1 MPATE
6 YADDT
11 LARYLDDVR
20 RRPLLSRGEERR
32 LGRLS
37 AAGDETARRRL
48 VESNLRLVVAIA
60 RRYRGMGLDLL
71 DLIQEG
77 NVGLI
82 AAAERYDWTR
92 EASFATHAS
101 LWIRREICRALS
113 ARSRLV
119 RLPVRTAESATRV
132 KRAERELVQRLGR
145 RPTGAELARAAGV
158 DEQTVADLRRAELP
172 TVSLS
177 EPGGDD
183 ELAAAQ
189 PDEAVDV
196 TDALAAIEGR
206 ARRILELRY
215 GLGGRPPR
223 TLDEVA
229 GELGIS
235 RQRVRTV
242 ETRTLLELRSRQAGL
257 GAT

>member
-1 MPATE
+1 MTDHA
-6 YADDT
+6 
-11 LARYLDDVR
+11 LALYLDDVR
-20 RRPLLSRGEERR
+20 SHPLLSAGEELR

-37 AAGDETARRRL
+37 AAGDQTARRRL
-48 VESNLRLVVAIA
+48 VECNLPLVVAIA

-92 EASFATHAS
+92 EASFATYAS
-101 LWIRREICRALS
+101 RLIRREICRALS
-113 ARSRLV
+113 ARSRLI
-119 RLPVRTAESATRV
+119 RLPLRTAESATRV
-132 KRAERELVQRLGR
+132 KRTERELVQRLGR
-145 RPTGAELARAAGV
+145 RPADAELARAAGV
-158 DEQTVADLRRAELP
+158 DERIVADLRRADLP

-177 EPGGDD
+177 EPGGGD
-183 ELAAAQ
+183 ELDAAYSAAQ
-189 PDEAVDV
+189 PDEAVDCS
-196 TDALAAIEGR
+196 DALAAIGER

-215 GLGGRPPR
+215 GLDGRQPR

-235 RQRVRTV
+235 RQRVRTL
-242 ETRTLLELRSRQAGL
+242 EARTLLELRSRQAAL
-257 GAT
+257 GAA